1 LHEDDIVGFWLN
13 TPANAGSSSPGDFN
27 PVQGLSQTAL
37 DYYQTNIVPLQ
48 QQLLQQAMDPAT
60 ITREVATAKSD
71 VAQQFANAPAA
82 FQRQAAGMGIDLT
95 SAQRTDFGKRA
106 ALNAGIA
113 TAQAANLTRQA
124 AGARQAQVVG
134 Y

>member
-1 LHEDDIVGFWLN
+1 MPGF
-13 TPANAGSSSPGDFN
+13 
-27 PVQGLSQTAL
+27 V
-37 DYYQTNIVPLQ
+37 VPPLT
-48 QQLLQQAMDPAT
+48 T
-60 ITREVATAKSD
+60 I
-71 VAQQFANAPAA
+71 VAQQFSRAPAA

-95 SAQRTDFGKRA
+95 AAQRGTFAKQS

-124 AGARQAQVVG
+124 AGARQAKVVG